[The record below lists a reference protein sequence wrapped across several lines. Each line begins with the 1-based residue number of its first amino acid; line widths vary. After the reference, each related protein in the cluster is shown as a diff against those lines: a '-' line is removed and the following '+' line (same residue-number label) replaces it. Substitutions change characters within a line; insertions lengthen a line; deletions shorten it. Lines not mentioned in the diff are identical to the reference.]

1 MKQNKVLRYFAILLV
16 LCLLTMVMTACETR
30 SSYQNFLNA
39 NSAAEESRTATTT
52 TTGENE
58 PGTTTA
64 TEPGTTTAEPGTT
77 QTPNTSITTGSGSNK
92 EPVSSGTTANK
103 ETNII
108 QNEIV
113 INGAGSTDVS
123 YAAASGLR
131 SIVSIY
137 ASKSGSSVSG
147 GSGVIYRIDEETGSA
162 LVITNYHVVSA
173 SNSICDTI
181 ELYLFGMEYS
191 DYTIPA
197 TYVGGSANYDL
208 AVLYVQDS
216 SVLKNAIANGSVAA
230 ATIANSETVAA
241 GQSVIAIGNPNSDG
255 ISVTT
260 GVVSVDS
267 EYITMTATN
276 STSQV
281 EFRVIRI
288 DAAVNFG
295 NSGGGLFNTKG
306 ELIGIVNAKISSSDV
321 ENIGYAIPS
330 NVARAI
336 SDNIIDYCFGKTGKT
351 VMRAMLGIEI
361 KTLSVST
368 VYNDETGMLQI
379 VQEIG
384 VHSVSAGGLG
394 ESILKVDDVIKS
406 ISINEKKTV
415 ITRQHQV
422 IDTMLDARVGDT
434 VSFEIVR
441 GGVTMTVSTTVTSA
455 CLTEYA

>member
-230 ATIANSETVAA
+230 ATSANSETGAA